1 MKLGDLISV
10 LDHPK
15 VQGSLDCE
23 VTGLAYDSR
32 AIGPGLLFVAIQGLQ
47 QDGHQFIGQAIAKGA
62 TAVLVEDRWPLKG
75 IDEIPQRQPCII
87 RVKDSR
93 RALSALASQF
103 YGHPSHRLGMI
114 GVTGTNGKT
123 TSTYL
128 IKRVLEAAG
137 KKVGLLGTVGYHVGQ
152 EVLRASHTTPESLDL
167 QRLLAQMVQAGME
180 YSVMEVSSHAL
191 ALDRVAD
198 CAFDVAVFTNLSQDH
213 LDFHADM
220 EEYFRAKLKLF
231 STLGAGNPKSLPRMA
246 VVNGDDPRVSE
257 VIASI
262 RTPYWTYGFMKEAD
276 LSAENFRLDFEGT
289 RFLAVTPEGK
299 FEVQSELVGSYN
311 ISNILAAI
319 GVALSQGIPIEL
331 IQKGIHETPQVPGR
345 FEKIQEGQEFVVIV
359 DYAHTD
365 EALRQLLLAV
375 RELVRVAAH
384 PGGHILTVFGCGG
397 DRDRGKRPKMGQ
409 VAAQL
414 SDFVILTS
422 DNPRTEDPISIIR
435 EIETGI
441 KQSVASSLR
450 SSGYLVIPDRTEA
463 IEKAI
468 GLGHPGD
475 IVVIAGKGHEDYQ
488 IIGGHKLPFDDREM
502 ARKALRG
509 LKAKGES

>member
-1 MKLGDLISV
+1 
-10 LDHPK
+10 
-15 VQGSLDCE
+15 
-23 VTGLAYDSR
+23 
-32 AIGPGLLFVAIQGLQ
+32 
-47 QDGHQFIGQAIAKGA
+47 
-62 TAVLVEDRWPLKG
+62 
-75 IDEIPQRQPCII
+75 
-87 RVKDSR
+87 
-93 RALSALASQF
+93 
-103 YGHPSHRLGMI
+103 
-114 GVTGTNGKT
+114 
-123 TSTYL
+123 
-128 IKRVLEAAG
+128 
-137 KKVGLLGTVGYHVGQ
+137 
-152 EVLRASHTTPESLDL
+152 
-167 QRLLAQMVQAGME
+167 
-180 YSVMEVSSHAL
+180 
-191 ALDRVAD
+191 
-198 CAFDVAVFTNLSQDH
+198 
-213 LDFHADM
+213 
-220 EEYFRAKLKLF
+220 
-231 STLGAGNPKSLPRMA
+231 MA
-246 VVNGDDPRVSE
+246 VVNGDDPKVSE

-276 LSAENFRLDFEGT
+276 LSAENVHLDFEGT

-299 FEVQSELVGSYN
+299 FEVQSELVGRYN

-488 IIGGHKLPFDDREM
+488 IIGGRKLPFDDREI

-509 LKAKGES
+509 LKG